1 MYTRAPSE
9 VIHGRSFPAKSMICA
24 VQLLM
29 SKLDEFAPWHVI
41 AATEIC
47 AARKGLLTGI
57 TNVVACSVPVEP
69 KSTSASPPPNTT
81 AYPALVR
88 ALSIGPCR
96 FGVEPKSPV
105 QSCVPKG
112 NNQPNDVIAM
122 KCPLNAISGSLPC
135 RWRWK
140 KGPKQRWS
148 GYFSLCPFPSWKGVF
163 SQNGPQRSRARRCC
177 AAKRTLH
184 GEDRSEILDKRER
197 GGPKWTAKMA
207 QSLTASDKMGT
218 RYARQLIPIPGRVMI
233 FSISFAVRVGR
244 FCFLAFTTG
253 SLMNART
260 EV

>member
-1 MYTRAPSE
+1 MT
-9 VIHGRSFPAKSMICA
+9 
-24 VQLLM
+24 
-29 SKLDEFAPWHVI
+29 LDLEF
-41 AATEIC
+41 
-47 AARKGLLTGI
+47 RQ
-57 TNVVACSVPVEP
+57 
-69 KSTSASPPPNTT
+69 
-81 AYPALVR
+81 
-88 ALSIGPCR
+88 ALSMA
-96 FGVEPKSPV
+96 VE
-105 QSCVPKG
+105 KG
-112 NNQPNDVIAM
+112 AKTAVVWLLFTL
-122 KCPLNAISGSLPC
+122 PLSL
-135 RWRWK
+135 
-140 KGPKQRWS
+140 
-148 GYFSLCPFPSWKGVF
+148 LEGVF

>member
-122 KCPLNAISGSLPC
+122 KCPLNAISGSLLPA
-135 RWRWK
+135 
-140 KGPKQRWS
+140 GNS
-148 GYFSLCPFPSWKGVF
+148 NGV
-163 SQNGPQRSRARRCC
+163 
-177 AAKRTLH
+177 
-184 GEDRSEILDKRER
+184 RSEER
-197 GGPKWTAKMA
+197 
-207 QSLTASDKMGT
+207 
-218 RYARQLIPIPGRVMI
+218 
-233 FSISFAVRVGR
+233 RVGKECR
-244 FCFLAFTTG
+244 YRG
-253 SLMNART
+253 SQRQWTNK
-260 EV
+260 

>member
-29 SKLDEFAPWHVI
+29 SKLDEVAPWHVI

-47 AARKGLLTGI
+47 AERKGLLTGI
-57 TNVVACSVPVEP
+57 TNVVACSVPVER

-207 QSLTASDKMGT
+207 QSLTASDT
-218 RYARQLIPIPGRVMI
+218 RLRSKATASATPKSYACNRRSTLSKQTPGSAYSRLI
-233 FSISFAVRVGR
+233 
-244 FCFLAFTTG
+244 
-253 SLMNART
+253 RT
-260 EV
+260 SKIAYRP

>member
-24 VQLLM
+24 VQLLI

-41 AATEIC
+41 AATELC

-122 KCPLNAISGSLPC
+122 KCPLNAISGSLLPAGNGVLENM
-135 RWRWK
+135 RVPAVVPAIN
-140 KGPKQRWS
+140 GS
-148 GYFSLCPFPSWKGVF
+148 VIEADTAETAGAAADVTVIIAVELFMVSLIEVALS
-163 SQNGPQRSRARRCC
+163 
-177 AAKRTLH
+177 
-184 GEDRSEILDKRER
+184 
-197 GGPKWTAKMA
+197 
-207 QSLTASDKMGT
+207 
-218 RYARQLIPIPGRVMI
+218 GRV
-233 FSISFAVRVGR
+233 AGLGKVAG
-244 FCFLAFTTG
+244 AG
-253 SLMNART
+253 
-260 EV
+260 